1 MQPMFFDHPLGD
13 KMLNIFMFGDHHYL
27 NPVIQRRPQKMINI
41 LPTLKFLKAHRPWDV
56 VIFGGDTW
64 DLDYLSHWNS
74 NKFEDIGHNRIEEY
88 VNQEAKDVHI
98 LIELVKSASQ
108 AKVIYYF
115 EGNHEIWLWRYQEQ
129 HQKLNKKTLDQ
140 WLQLDKLNVKFIPI
154 HGVLKIGKNIAIR
167 HGECYRT
174 ENPAKQ
180 SIVKSHRTNFMFH
193 WHKLIVWPGYSDA
206 DAAEKLQA
214 YCLPGMCN
222 VCTMEFMKN
231 QPNNW
236 SCGFARLYVKPSG
249 KFTPCIVPVSPKGN
263 FIYEGKEFV

>member
-1 MQPMFFDHPLGD
+1 MFFEHPLGD

-27 NPVIQRRPQKMINI
+27 NSIIQNRPQKMINI
-41 LPTLKFLKAHRPWDV
+41 LPTLKFLKDHRPWDV

-74 NKFEDIGHNRIEEY
+74 NRFEDIGHNRIEDY
-88 VNQEAKDVHI
+88 VNKEARDIYH
-98 LIELVKSASQ
+98 LIKLVKDASK
-108 AKVIYYF
+108 ARTIYYF
-115 EGNHEIWLWRYQEQ
+115 EGNHENFLWQYQEK
-129 HQKLNKKTLDQ
+129 HQKLNKQTLDQ
-140 WLQLDKLNVKFIPI
+140 WLRFNELGITLIPV

-174 ENPAKQ
+174 MNPAQQ
-180 SIVKSHRTNFMFH
+180 SIVKSHRTNFLFH
-193 WHKLIVWPGYSDA
+193 WHKYIVWPGYSDA
-206 DAAEKLQA
+206 DVTEKLQA

-222 VCTMEFMKN
+222 VCAMEFMRN

-249 KFTPCIVPVSPKGN
+249 KFTPCVVPMSLQGH
-263 FIYEGKEFV
+263 FIYNGVEYE